1 MLKRSATVAM
11 HTAFG
16 LALAAALFVFPAC
29 ACAEDNAVP
38 LMIAL
43 PGFTPSDPA
52 DIAIAASIEWTI
64 TADLRRGDLFFTL
77 SPFDQFGAVAPG
89 RLLLTPPPS
98 DDVSG
103 APPFGYWRD
112 QGAQAVVTGRLIR
125 QADGRLKTEVRLWDV
140 TREQPLSGQ
149 QYLTEPENWRRLAH
163 VIADH
168 IYEQLTGKQA
178 HFEADDKN

>member
-1 MLKRSATVAM
+1 MRTPLRLV
-11 HTAFG
+11 
-16 LALAAALFVFPAC
+16 LAAALVAFA
-29 ACAEDNAVP
+29 AGARAEDSAAP
-38 LMIAL
+38 LRIAL
-43 PGFTPSDPA
+43 VGFSHDNPA
-52 DIAIAASIEWTI
+52 DIEIAASIEWTI

-103 APPFGYWRD
+103 APPFAYWRD

-125 QADGRLKTEVRLWDV
+125 QSDGRLKTEVRLWDA

-178 HFEADDKN
+178 HFETDDKN